1 MTAEAGNPRF
11 GLVTATALVVASM
24 VGTGVF
30 TTSGLLLAD
39 LGRPDRVLLVWLL
52 GGLLA
57 TCGALSYGALAR
69 HMPESG
75 GEYLFLSRTLHPA
88 AGNIAGWV
96 SLLVGFSAPLAAA
109 AYGFGEYLKHWF
121 PALAPQWPATALLAG
136 VALIH
141 GGDARTGAAVQNFTV
156 ALKVLLMLGLIACAL
171 PRLPEL
177 PPPPPPRGGAAD
189 LALGLVWASFSYSG
203 WNAAVYVAGEVRD
216 PSRNL
221 PRALLLGTAAVTL
234 LYLALNAALLQA
246 APAAQ
251 LAGKIEVARVAALSL
266 GGPAWADAVSLLVA
280 LALGTTASAMMMAGP
295 RVYLRMAQDGYLPAW
310 LAQDSGTPRAAV
322 ALQWGLALLML
333 WTAAFSSL
341 LTYIGFTLSL
351 SSGAAV
357 IGLMRLKLRDGQA
370 LPVAGWPWVP
380 ALFLLGVGWMALA
393 TILRQ
398 PLESLWGLA
407 TCGIGW
413 VSWRCR
419 RDSIR

>member
-1 MTAEAGNPRF
+1 
-11 GLVTATALVVASM
+11 
-24 VGTGVF
+24 
-30 TTSGLLLAD
+30 
-39 LGRPDRVLLVWLL
+39 
-52 GGLLA
+52 
-57 TCGALSYGALAR
+57 
-69 HMPESG
+69 
-75 GEYLFLSRTLHPA
+75 
-88 AGNIAGWV
+88 
-96 SLLVGFSAPLAAA
+96 
-109 AYGFGEYLKHWF
+109 
-121 PALAPQWPATALLAG
+121 
-136 VALIH
+136 
-141 GGDARTGAAVQNFTV
+141 
-156 ALKVLLMLGLIACAL
+156 MLGLIACAL